1 MSLEELCVLK
11 ILQEL
16 EQFRVIPS
24 ELMLLK
30 IEQLPLPY
38 LLKTQM
44 RSLSKQWKLQ
54 PIRTRVNF
62 KLTTVVAIPR
72 EVQFHFCGFS
82 GVCVFFFYY
91 RDTKV
96 LIELTQHELKDISI
110 WFIGTLDVRS
120 QKDFFQEVCLMLGNV
135 GIAISPK
142 DFQRDVQAESLI
154 KWIGN
159 STLISWK
166 RSIQNTTFGSI
177 LKLRNRSIQQR
188 DPAQVFSKLSVA
200 TAADEIQTAINLL
213 DGISCS
219 DAATLQK
226 AFDVSDEH
234 PFTSILREASE
245 CDMM

>member
-1 MSLEELCVLK
+1 MALMSLEELCILK

-72 EVQFHFCGFS
+72 EVQFHFCGFYEF
-82 GVCVFFFYY
+82 CVFFFYY

-110 WFIGTLDVRS
+110 WF
-120 QKDFFQEVCLMLGNV
+120 
-135 GIAISPK
+135 
-142 DFQRDVQAESLI
+142 
-154 KWIGN
+154 
-159 STLISWK
+159 K
-166 RSIQNTTFGSI
+166 RC
-177 LKLRNRSIQQR
+177 
-188 DPAQVFSKLSVA
+188 V
-200 TAADEIQTAINLL
+200 
-213 DGISCS
+213 
-219 DAATLQK
+219 
-226 AFDVSDEH
+226 
-234 PFTSILREASE
+234 
-245 CDMM
+245 